1 MPVARLVARHPPHR
15 TVLALLTHTVP
26 RDPGELFGC
35 FYPVLHRNRWPS
47 TPRNRLGIPQYPHT
61 PILVRAAISG
71 LYYSSLS
78 LRVAVGTA
86 VARCPPHS
94 PVLAPLVH
102 TVPTLDVWRRSAH
115 WDKGVQYWRKEF
127 GQPAA
132 L

>member
-35 FYPVLHRNRWPS
+35 FYPVLHPKRWPS

-78 LRVAVGTA
+78 LR
-86 VARCPPHS
+86 
-94 PVLAPLVH
+94 
-102 TVPTLDVWRRSAH
+102 
-115 WDKGVQYWRKEF
+115 
-127 GQPAA
+127 PAA
-132 L
+132 WLALLSELTGLSSSQRGLLLPGFRRFGHPHRRRISLQCQLGNLH